1 MNNNQ
6 NPINFLMNLMSMGN
20 NPQQIINNVLTQNPQ
35 MQVAINQ
42 MKSSGMSTKD
52 YVLQYARQNNINIQ
66 PIIQMMNSRGININ

>member
-6 NPINFLMNLMSMGN
+6 NPMNFLMNLMSMGN
-20 NPQQIINNVLTQNPQ
+20 NPQQIINNVLNQNPQ

>member
-6 NPINFLMNLMSMGN
+6 NPMNFLMNLMSMGN

-42 MKSSGMSTKD
+42 MKTSGMSTKD

>member
-6 NPINFLMNLMSMGN
+6 NPMNFLMNLMSMGN
-20 NPQQIINNVLTQNPQ
+20 NPQQIMNNILNQNPQ

-66 PIIQMMNSRGININ
+66 PIIQMMNNRGININ

>member
-6 NPINFLMNLMSMGN
+6 NPMNFLMNLMSMGN
-20 NPQQIINNVLTQNPQ
+20 NPQQIINNVLNQNPQ

-42 MKSSGMSTKD
+42 MKTSGMSTKD

>member
-6 NPINFLMNLMSMGN
+6 NPMNFLMNLMSMGN
-20 NPQQIINNVLTQNPQ
+20 NPQQIINNVLNQNPQ

-42 MKSSGMSTKD
+42 MKTSGMSTKD

-66 PIIQMMNSRGININ
+66 PFIQMMNSRGININ

>member
-6 NPINFLMNLMSMGN
+6 NPMNFLMNLMSMGN
-20 NPQQIINNVLTQNPQ
+20 NPQQIINNVINQNPQ

-42 MKSSGMSTKD
+42 MKSSGISTKD

-66 PIIQMMNSRGININ
+66 PLIQMMNSRGININ

>member
-6 NPINFLMNLMSMGN
+6 NPMNFLMNLMSMGN
-20 NPQQIINNVLTQNPQ
+20 NPQQIINNVINQNPQ

>member
-6 NPINFLMNLMSMGN
+6 NPMNFLMNLMSMGN
-20 NPQQIINNVLTQNPQ
+20 NPQQIINNVLNQNPQ

-66 PIIQMMNSRGININ
+66 PFIQMMNSRGININ